1 MNKVQLNDIER
12 IIGMGDRFLEVM
24 ESRSR
29 LPSREKQVKLY
40 KMGEAEKL
48 LGKHR
53 TTIVAAEEKGIISE
67 TIKTK
72 GGHRYLTLSQ
82 INSLR
87 DHWGIRPW
95 RNELDEALV
104 FGSAVTK
111 GGVGKSVN
119 AVTFAH
125 ALAERGYRVLLVDLD
140 PQATSTS
147 ANGYIPDHTEKGPGK
162 GIENSMT
169 IRPYM
174 ELEEEDLRYAI
185 RDTNW
190 DGLKLIPSNL
200 DTYQLEYS
208 LMGHVAYGESDEDK
222 QAVFRRFKKG
232 IDNIKSDFDI
242 IIIDAPPS
250 FGMIPL
256 SILVAADALLI
267 PSPARM
273 YDFFSTIQ
281 FFRMVQ
287 ETMTTLSPDKEFKWV
302 KVLIT
307 QYDHRLIDQQK
318 FVMAMR
324 ECFGEFPL
332 SSIFYSSA
340 DIQKAASEF
349 KSIFEY
355 VGVRKKTMDMIEPI
369 VDELE
374 ALIRSTWK
382 HSPDQVVDPTNTN
395 I

>member
-1 MNKVQLNDIER
+1 MDTVKLNDIER

-24 ESRSR
+24 ESKSR
-29 LPSREKQVKLY
+29 MPSREKQVKLY
-40 KMGEAEKL
+40 KMGEVEKL

-67 TIKTK
+67 TTKTK
-72 GGHRYLTLSQ
+72 GGHRYLTLKQ
-82 INSLR
+82 INDLR
-87 DHWGIRPW
+87 DHWGLRPW
-95 RNELDEALV
+95 RDERDEAV
-104 FGSAVTK
+104 VIASAVTK

-119 AVTFAH
+119 SVTFSH
-125 ALAERGYRVLLVDLD
+125 ALAERGYRVLLIDLD

-162 GIENSMT
+162 GIENEKT
-169 IRPYM
+169 IRPFM
-174 ELEEEDLRYAI
+174 ELEEEDLNYAI

-208 LMGHVAYGESDEDK
+208 LMGHVAYGESNEDK
-222 QAVFRRFKKG
+222 QAVFRRLKKG
-232 IDNIKSDFDI
+232 IDKVKNDFDV

-256 SILVAADALLI
+256 SILVSADALLI

-332 SSIFYSSA
+332 SSIFYNSA
-340 DIQKAASEF
+340 DVQKSASEF
-349 KSIFEY
+349 KSVFEFD
-355 VGVRKKTMDMIEPI
+355 GTRKKTLDMIEPI

-374 ALIRSTWK
+374 SLIRSTWEN
-382 HSPDQVVDPTNTN
+382 SPEQVTSLEINA
-395 I
+395 